1 MLTAEIKVNGR
12 LVSVV
17 TIQNVG
23 GDSGPELKGVADYE
37 VFLKQP
43 VAGIAGRN
51 GSRSNTRG
59 DILVNVAQ
67 PVEIK
72 QWDRSRPAHELVHA
86 AIEAIMES
94 SK

>member
-37 VFLKQP
+37 VSLLP
-43 VAGIAGRN
+43 REEW
-51 GSRSNTRG
+51 SMSLRG
-59 DILVNVAQ
+59 QEFALSG
-67 PVEIK
+67 PFGFVED
-72 QWDRSRPAHELVHA
+72 WDRSRPAHELVHA
-86 AIEAIMES
+86 AIEAIMEA

>member
-23 GDSGPELKGVADYE
+23 GDSGPELKGRADYE
-37 VFLKQP
+37 VGRA
-43 VAGIAGRN
+43 VA
-51 GSRSNTRG
+51 
-59 DILVNVAQ
+59 AQ
-67 PVEIK
+67 TATDSLLIRVPQSWTVK
-72 QWDRSRPAHELVHA
+72 NWDRSRPAHELVHA
-86 AIEAIMES
+86 AIEAIMEA